1 MLGVDEV
8 ANRVG
13 SFGFHCR
20 ECGAC
25 CRRVAE
31 DSNLVLVSP
40 AEVRA
45 IMAATGM
52 TWDEVAEPYPDFI
65 DAGNGGEYTF
75 AWCIRR
81 TADACIFLRDGRC
94 SVYAHRPW
102 ICRTYPFMLVDDDL
116 LVSECP
122 GLGTLLSP
130 GDAHDVAAD
139 LCRRQAAEA
148 AEEAGLRAVY
158 REATVPPGKRAVID
172 SEGVK
177 VLNG

>member
-1 MLGVDEV
+1 MLGVDDV
-8 ANRVG
+8 RDQVG
-13 SFGFHCR
+13 SIGFGCR
-20 ECGAC
+20 GCGAC

-31 DSNLVLVSP
+31 DSNLVIVSP

-52 TWDEVAEPYPDFI
+52 AWDEIAEPYPDFI
-65 DAGNGGEYTF
+65 DAGNGGEYTL

-94 SVYAHRPW
+94 SIYAHRPW

-122 GLGTLLSP
+122 GLGTPLSP
-130 GDAHDVAAD
+130 GAAHDVALGLWMWRWASAGGR
-139 LCRRQAAEA
+139 LPRRPRRTASGQSTGERGCRR
-148 AEEAGLRAVY
+148 
-158 REATVPPGKRAVID
+158 
-172 SEGVK
+172 EGVS
-177 VLNG
+177 

>member
-1 MLGVDEV
+1 
-8 ANRVG
+8 
-13 SFGFHCR
+13 
-20 ECGAC
+20 
-25 CRRVAE
+25 
-31 DSNLVLVSP
+31 
-40 AEVRA
+40 
-45 IMAATGM
+45 MAATGM
-52 TWDEVAEPYPDFI
+52 AWDEVAEPYPDFI

-81 TADACIFLRDGRC
+81 TADACIFLQDGRC

-122 GLGTLLSP
+122 GLGTPLSP
-130 GDAHDVAAD
+130 GDAHDAAAD

-158 REATVPPGKRAVID
+158 WAATVPPGKRAVID